1 MSQPQE
7 KSEFAQFLEAAPV
20 TPAEQTKSEFAQF
33 LEQGQPE
40 TAQSD
45 MERQRE
51 IAAGA
56 VNLYRPANKDM
67 AESRD
72 IYLRQQGK
80 EITGPEAMV
89 VRGGNAATLGALSVL
104 DPNTRDAVRAAGEDQ
119 PGWAMAGD
127 IAGFAGTGGTAV
139 ANTGMRLIPQTGL
152 GKFVGLG
159 ALGGAENAVYE
170 ATVGESNRQAA
181 GESKGTAPERLNALV
196 EGGTNPV
203 AWAAG
208 PLFYGAGRATGLIKA
223 PPSENALALASVLD
237 ATNGT
242 PVSSDDLRV
251 VERFLRD
258 QGVTLN
264 SEGLA
269 ALSGATE
276 NALELGAVGPRLPVR
291 FKDLVSEAFP
301 DSADGIVDHLRG
313 TSQLRRGG
321 HSIVD
326 DAVSE
331 DLGQSK
337 EYLTETIQDTLG
349 RQSRLGA
356 EDQSREVLSQ
366 IGQEGYEPLLKAG
379 PTNEAGAEALK
390 GILEGPGMSKLYE
403 PLRTIAA
410 GEGKDLD
417 FLLSEKPLAAAH
429 WMQSKARQLSQR
441 GGDEALRGG
450 FGSLRTRLLNGLNA
464 ATDGQYDVIRKQYG
478 DEYGNLEALEFGK
491 SFLRDAHKPYELD
504 VMKRSFE
511 GLSEQQQQQALLSV
525 RDTLLSAVGR
535 GQKTNGPRL
544 KQVKEDNV
552 LGALTRVFGD
562 KGDEVRKLI
571 EETRDFV
578 TSRNN
583 ASRYGSDTGRNM
595 SAKDIALDNVQPSW
609 RRALGQSVSDLGSD
623 AALSAFF
630 GQVVPFQ
637 SIQRQTQR
645 LGKWVGGNP
654 EDKLASIARV
664 LEAPVASP
672 PTNAVAPTPS
682 APPVAAPVVNA
693 LAPHR
698 QPVAQNGIPGIGPI
712 FSMIDDAITH
722 PRTKEILQGVNTNG
736 IGPGAQRRNTQRD
749 IRSGLQDMGATARIT
764 PDDRSAAQIGIG
776 DAGAEATAG
785 LPSGAERNSLSS
797 PELTRRGGTGTKTR
811 WIDQTKAQEELS
823 FALGDLEEAG
833 ALPKGASKT
842 ILAQIGDQ
850 APEILSDTQVE
861 RIVQRDGIARMVR
874 EQEPWA
880 TLPDRFSDNPA
891 GVGPMKYLDDYAP
904 VDWDRSMPII
914 TKTGLL
920 LVAAAGGGYAAYRMN
935 NPDPLLER
943 MPSPPALTDQPSA
956 PSLKPQNALALPN

>member
-7 KSEFAQFLEAAPV
+7 KSEFAQFLEAVPV
-20 TPAEQTKSEFAQF
+20 TPAQQTKSEFAQF
-33 LEQGQPE
+33 LEQGQSE

-72 IYLRQQGK
+72 IYLRQRGK

-89 VRGGNAATLGALSVL
+89 VRGGNAATLGALSAI
-104 DPNTRDAVRAAGEDQ
+104 DPNTRDAVRVAGEDQ
-119 PGWAMAGD
+119 PGWSMAGD
-127 IAGFAGTGGTAV
+127 IAGFAGTGGTVV
-139 ANTGMRLIPQTGL
+139 ANAGMRLVPKTGL

-181 GESKGTAPERLNALV
+181 GESEGTAPERLNALA
-196 EGGTNPV
+196 EGGTNPL

-208 PLFYGAGRATGLIKA
+208 PAFYGAGRATGLIKA

-237 ATNGT
+237 ATSGT
-242 PVSSDDLRV
+242 PVSSDDLRI

-258 QGVTLN
+258 QGITLN
-264 SEGLA
+264 NEGFA

-379 PTNEAGAEALK
+379 PTNEAGAEALE

-417 FLLSEKPLAAAH
+417 FLLSEEPLAAAH

-464 ATDGQYDVIRKQYG
+464 ATDGQYDVIRRQYG

-525 RDTLLSAVGR
+525 RDTLLSAIGR
-535 GQKTNGPRL
+535 GQATNGPRL
-544 KQVKEDNV
+544 RQVKEDNV

-583 ASRYGSDTGRNM
+583 ASRYASDTGRNM
-595 SAKDIALDNVQPSW
+595 SAKDIALENVQPTW
-609 RRALGQSVSDLGSD
+609 RRQLGQSISDLGSD
-623 AALSAFF
+623 AGLSIAF
-630 GQVVPFQ
+630 GQAVPFQ
-637 SIQRQTQR
+637 TIQRQTQR
-645 LGKWVGGNP
+645 LGKWIGGNP
-654 EDKLASIARV
+654 EDKLEALARV
-664 LEAPVASP
+664 LEAPVAP
-672 PTNAVAPTPS
+672 ARTNALAPTPS
-682 APPVAAPVVNA
+682 VPPAAAPAVNA
-693 LAPHR
+693 LAPQSSPAPAALPQR
-698 QPVAQNGIPGIGPI
+698 VAPTDERLARAREQGFNTDVTLYHGTARDFDSFDPFAPSQTKSGSAGSEGQGIFMTDSPKTAEAYARRSGFRHGDEPPGVRREAYEKTFAAEEAFFPWTKKRREAEAMKAWAKLTSERELDGGAKIIPAYVRLKNPLVV
-712 FSMIDDAITH
+712 DDMQTF
-722 PRTKEILQGVNTNG
+722 TKERMKEVIAKAKSAGHDGVQVRG
-736 IGPGAQRRNTQRD
+736 IFDEWGGETQNYTIVFDPENVRSKYANFD
-749 IRSGLQDMGATARIT
+749 PSRSNKSGL
-764 PDDRSAAQIGIG
+764 
-776 DAGAEATAG
+776 
-785 LPSGAERNSLSS
+785 
-797 PELTRRGGTGTKTR
+797 
-811 WIDQTKAQEELS
+811 
-823 FALGDLEEAG
+823 
-833 ALPKGASKT
+833 
-842 ILAQIGDQ
+842 
-850 APEILSDTQVE
+850 SD
-861 RIVQRDGIARMVR
+861 
-874 EQEPWA
+874 
-880 TLPDRFSDNPA
+880 
-891 GVGPMKYLDDYAP
+891 
-904 VDWDRSMPII
+904 
-914 TKTGLL
+914 
-920 LVAAAGGGYAAYRMN
+920 
-935 NPDPLLER
+935 
-943 MPSPPALTDQPSA
+943 
-956 PSLKPQNALALPN
+956 